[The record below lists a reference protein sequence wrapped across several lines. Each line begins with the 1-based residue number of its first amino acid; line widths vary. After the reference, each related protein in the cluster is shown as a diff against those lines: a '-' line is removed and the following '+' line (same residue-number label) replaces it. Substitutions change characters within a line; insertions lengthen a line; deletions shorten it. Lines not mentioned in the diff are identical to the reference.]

1 LKLAEIQ
8 RALREE
14 HLDGWLFY
22 DHHGRDPLAYRVLGL
37 PLASPSRRWFYFIP
51 VQGEPKALVHRI
63 EPAILNGLPG
73 NRSVYSGWRELEQNL
88 RPLLAGAQRVAM
100 QYSPENRIPVVSL
113 VDAGTVELVR
123 ALGVDVA
130 SSANLIQLFEATW
143 TEAQQRSHFEA
154 GRLVDEVRH
163 SAFEFIRESLK
174 ANRAID
180 EYHVQRFILD
190 GFARNGLTTNHGP
203 IVAVNANASNPHYEP
218 AADNNS
224 PIRKGDLVLIDLWA
238 KFDRP
243 DAVYYDITWTGVCTT
258 SPSSAVQNVFEVVTK
273 ARDLGV
279 QAVQKAKQSGTEIS
293 GYEVDDVAR
302 QFIADQGFGP
312 YFVHRLGH
320 SIGTE
325 VHGAGANLD
334 NLESHDERRLIANTC
349 FSVEP
354 GVYLPEF
361 GIRSEVNV
369 LCSERDAVVTGEIQ
383 RQLLTLL

>member
-1 LKLAEIQ
+1 LNLSEIQ
-8 RALREE
+8 SALRDER
-14 HLDGWLFY
+14 LDAWLFF
-22 DHHGRDPLAYRVLGL
+22 DHHGRDPLGYRVLGL
-37 PLASPSRRWFYFIP
+37 PPASPSRRWFYLIP
-51 VQGEPKALVHRI
+51 AQGEPKALVHRI
-63 EPAILNGLPG
+63 EPSVLNSLPG
-73 NRSVYSGWRELEQNL
+73 TRAVYSGWEELNKGLHSMLQGF
-88 RPLLAGAQRVAM
+88 RRVAM

-123 ALGVDVA
+123 ALGAEVL
-130 SSANLIQLFEATW
+130 SSANLIQIFEATW
-143 TEAQQRSHFEA
+143 SEAQQQSHFEA
-154 GRLVDEVRH
+154 GRLVDEVRRN
-163 SAFEFIRESLK
+163 AFDLVRQTLL
-174 ANRAID
+174 ADRAINEFD
-180 EYHVQRFILD
+180 VQRFILD

-218 AADNNS
+218 SAERNS
-224 PIRKGDLVLIDLWA
+224 TIHKGDLVLIDLWA

-243 DAVYYDITWTGVCTT
+243 DAVYYDITWTGVCATI
-258 SPSSAVQNVFEVVTK
+258 PDSAVQNVFEIVTK
-273 ARDLGV
+273 ARDLAV
-279 QAVQKAKQSGTEIS
+279 EAVQKAKRSGTEIC

-302 QFIADQGFGP
+302 RFITSQGFGP

-354 GVYLPEF
+354 GIYLPEF

-369 LCSERDAVVTGEIQ
+369 LCSDRDAIVTGEVQ